1 MRSVKTLI
9 ALVLAASLLAG
20 CNTRVGQILSGERG
34 TPRVGDPAELTDF
47 EPRLDVQQVWS
58 RNLGSGERRLGLR
71 MGPTL
76 ADGRVYAAD
85 VDGALFALDA
95 ATGNDIWQVRTDLAL
110 SSAPGVGSGVVVAVS
125 SDGDV
130 VAFDAASGQ
139 ERWRARVPAPVL
151 ATPLVAQGVAVVRAA
166 DGRISSFDLGTGER
180 RWLFERQVPALTLR
194 GTSAPALGQGVAYV
208 GYEDGM
214 LVALRLQD
222 GLRVWEQRISEPDG
236 RTEIDRMA
244 DIAGEV
250 QVGLGEV
257 YAASYGGQVMALQ
270 VQSGQ
275 PLWARDIQSYAGL
288 ALTGRSLLVGD
299 STSTVWALD
308 RNSGSAF
315 WQQDALANRYLT
327 SPAVQ
332 GGHVLVGDLEGY
344 VHWLNLDTGE
354 LAARTRLS
362 RRAIRATPRVSSDGI
377 AYVVDTRGQLVAY
390 RVSPR

>member
-1 MRSVKTLI
+1 MRSVKTMI

-20 CNTRVGQILSGERG
+20 CGTRLGQVFSGERG

-47 EPRLDVQQVWS
+47 EPRLDVQTVWS

-95 ATGNDIWQVRTDLAL
+95 ATGGDIWRIQTDLPL
-110 SSAPGVGSGVVVAVS
+110 SSAPGAGGGAVVAVS
-125 SDGDV
+125 SNGDV
-130 VAFDAASGQ
+130 VAYEADSGE
-139 ERWRARVPAPVL
+139 ERWRARVPSAVL
-151 ATPLVAQGVAVVRAA
+151 AAPLVAQGTAVVRAA
-166 DGRISSFDLGTGER
+166 NGRISGFDLATGQR
-180 RWLFERQVPALTLR
+180 RWIFERQVPALTLR
-194 GTSAPALGQGVAYV
+194 GTSSPALGQGVAYV

-222 GLRVWEQRISEPDG
+222 GLRVWEQRVAEPEG

-257 YAASYGGQVMALQ
+257 FAASYGGQVMALQ
-270 VQSGQ
+270 AQSGQ

-299 STSTVWALD
+299 ATSTVWALD
-308 RNSGSAF
+308 RNSSSAL
-315 WQQDALANRYLT
+315 WQQDALANRFLT

-332 GGHVLVGDLEGY
+332 GGHVVVGDLEGY
-344 VHWLNLDTGE
+344 VHWLNLETGE